1 MKQNLSINRLQIK
14 KEVHRNLFLL
24 SSSTYATDI
33 FVRSDSRTLLND
45 RKKEARE
52 LKPQKFCQCS

>member
-1 MKQNLSINRLQIK
+1 MNKKSLCRMKQNLSINRLQIK

-33 FVRSDSRTLLND
+33 FVRSDSRTLF
-45 RKKEARE
+45 E
-52 LKPQKFCQCS
+52 

>member
-1 MKQNLSINRLQIK
+1 ME

-33 FVRSDSRTLLND
+33 FVRSDSRTLF
-45 RKKEARE
+45 E
-52 LKPQKFCQCS
+52 